1 MAIRKHTARDP
12 FLDRES
18 AVKALEGFMDGT
30 QVSRGGMYL
39 LQIINTLIQDGKEI
53 YRRLPQS
60 VFGGLPE
67 GGRRNVQAAVLCRAV
82 CGAKP
87 DEQGQSL
94 PSGYTKEEEVVGRW
108 AERDRCWSETTES
121 DQLAKGR
128 FHDSLIDGSEATVYF
143 DPGQKAVYKNIN
155 HIRYPSLSRF
165 LDRVSIH
172 NALFPETKMHVL
184 GFGLH
189 DFADD
194 NTGFCTVV
202 RQPLVRG
209 ETPTELE
216 IEQSMVQR
224 GMTVPE
230 FGGGWVYVTPDHEIL
245 VTDVHENNCM
255 KSPSGNIIV
264 FDCEAMV
271 NDIPGFGGKF
281 VIPEVTYG
289 EDSVR
294 EITRTVKSFLP
305 LEVSTQGFLASLKP
319 EDAYWYKRMLDNGTR
334 IDGLV
339 PSGRWAGRLVQVDP
353 NDKDKKTVLIGN
365 PEELKKMFSIG
376 PVRTDAGKPLDE
388 TEKNAILQGREVRR
402 ENYRMSFDLDRGRI
416 VVRLDSQLKLKQ
428 SITQNK
434 SKANQVKMKV

>member
-18 AVKALEGFMDGT
+18 AIKALEGFIDGT
-30 QVSRGGMYL
+30 QVNRGGMYL

-87 DEQGQSL
+87 DEQGESL
-94 PSGYTKEEEVVGRW
+94 PSGYTKEQEVVGRW
-108 AERDRCWSETTES
+108 AEKDRCWTDTAEENQSS
-121 DQLAKGR
+121 RGR
-128 FHDSLIDGSEATVYF
+128 FHDSRIDGSEATVYF
-143 DPGQKAVYKNIN
+143 DAAHKVVYKNIN

-165 LDRVSIH
+165 LDRIAIH
-172 NALFPETKMHVL
+172 NALFPETTMRVQ
-184 GFGLH
+184 GFGIQE
-189 DFADD
+189 FAED
-194 NTGFCTVV
+194 NSAFCTVV
-202 RQPLVRG
+202 RQALVKG

-216 IEQSMVQR
+216 IERSMVQR

-230 FGGGWVYVTPDHEIL
+230 FGGGWFYETPDHEIL

-255 KSPSGNIIV
+255 KTSSGNIIV

-271 NDIPGFGGKF
+271 NDIPGFGGRY

-289 EDSVR
+289 EESVH

-305 LEVSTQGFLASLKP
+305 LEVSKEGFLASLKP
-319 EDAYWYKRMLDNGTR
+319 EDAYWFKRRLDGGIR
-334 IDGLV
+334 INGLV
-339 PSGRWAGRLVQVDP
+339 PSGRWAGRLVQLDP
-353 NDKDKKTVLIGN
+353 NDKKGNTLLIGD
-365 PEELKKMFSIG
+365 PKTLRTMFDIG

-388 TEKNAILQGREVRR
+388 TEKNAILEGREVRR

-416 VVRLDSQLKLKQ
+416 VVRVDNQLKQKQ
-428 SITQNK
+428 SISQEKTARQAK
-434 SKANQVKMKV
+434 IKM